1 VRLRFRLPVFSAKNL
16 GVIVAL
22 TREPAATLGECE
34 LTYLERQPVDVA
46 RAAAQHRAYRDAL
59 AECGARVVALPAL
72 DALPDSV
79 FVEDTAVVL
88 DELAILT
95 SPGVQSRR
103 AEVPAIEPEIARLRP
118 VERVRPPAT
127 LEGGDVLRV
136 GRTIYVGLSPRTN
149 REGVAALNELAAP
162 HGYAVKLVPLRGCL
176 HLKTACTSLD
186 DETILANT
194 DWVDAAEFRGC
205 EVVAVPRD
213 EPQAANTLRV
223 GETVCVGASCPQTA
237 ELIAR
242 RGLGVRMIDVSE
254 FAKAEAGLT
263 CMSLIFRQ
271 P

>member
-1 VRLRFRLPVFSAKNL
+1 M
-16 GVIVAL
+16 IVAL

-34 LTYLERQPVDVA
+34 LTYLERQRIDVS
-46 RAAAQHRAYRDAL
+46 RAAAQHRAYRNAL
-59 AECGARVVALPAL
+59 ADCGARVVALPAV
-72 DALPDSV
+72 DTLPDSV

-118 VERVRPPAT
+118 VARIHRPAT

-136 GRTIYVGLSPRTN
+136 GRTLYVGLSPRTN
-149 REGVAALNELAAP
+149 REGVAALSELAAP
-162 HGYAVKLVPLRGCL
+162 HGYAVKVVSLRDCL

-194 DWVDAAEFRGC
+194 DWVDAAEFRDC

-213 EPQAANTLRV
+213 EPQAGNTLRV
-223 GETVCVGASCPQTA
+223 GETVCLGASCPRTA
-237 ELIAR
+237 EMIER
-242 RGLGVRMIDVSE
+242 RGLKVLLLDVSE